1 MKATYTIDPAHSSAH
16 FVVRHMMIS
25 NVRGTFTKLEGT
37 VEYDPEKP
45 AETKIAAAIDAASF
59 STREPQRDTHLRSAD
74 FLEVEKYPSITFRST
89 GVEPAGEGEGKVTGE
104 LTIHGVTR
112 QVTLSVEG
120 PTEELRDPWGNLR
133 LGASATTKI
142 KRSDFGLTYN
152 AVLETGGFLVG
163 DELKLEVEVEL
174 VRAAAA

>member
-25 NVRGTFTKLEGT
+25 NVRGTFTKLEGM

-45 AETKIAAAIDAASF
+45 AETKITAAIDAASI
-59 STREPQRDTHLRSAD
+59 STREPQRDAHLRSAD

-89 GVEPAGEGEGKVTGE
+89 GVTPGDDGEGKVTGD

-112 QVTLSVEG
+112 EVTLKVEG
-120 PTEELRDPWGNLR
+120 PTEEMKDPWGNLR

-163 DELKLEVEVEL
+163 DELKIEVEVEL
-174 VRAAAA
+174 MRAAA